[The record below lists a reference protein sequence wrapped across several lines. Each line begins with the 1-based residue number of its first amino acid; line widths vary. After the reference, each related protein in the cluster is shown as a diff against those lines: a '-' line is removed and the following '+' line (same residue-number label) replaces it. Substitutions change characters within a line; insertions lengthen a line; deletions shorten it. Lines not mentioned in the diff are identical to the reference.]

1 MDNEEK
7 FDKKV
12 VYDEK
17 GDYEVMENKTENAKP
32 KKTLGDKLG
41 KKVEES
47 KTAPS
52 STGATPLGLTPK
64 AEPTTPLEE
73 LDLKNPTTKVG
84 TTTTELKPTP
94 KPVATEPLKPEV
106 TAEPPKADSKPE
118 VKPEPPK
125 ADPKPEV
132 KVEPPKADPKPEVKT
147 EPPKVDLKPEVK
159 PVTAEPPKVDLKPQ
173 VKTEPA
179 KVDPKP
185 EVKPEPPKADPKP
198 EVKAE
203 PAKEDPKPE
212 PPKADSKE
220 GLSKLSLGAKLAET
234 PKVEEAP
241 KAEPPKEEPKEETI
255 SPFVLHPLA
264 ELCSKFSY
272 NDSSFIAAVRRNLS
286 VLASNPQERFYADGY
301 KALIIH
307 GARLLDDNGNLLI
320 HIETAE
326 HGHAIVKITQSGY
339 QDCTG
344 TMTVGDII
352 MANVG
357 GKDLC
362 ICSMAFS
369 PKLRFMK

>member
-1 MDNEEK
+1 MSNEEK
-7 FDKKV
+7 FNTKV

-17 GDYEVMENKTENAKP
+17 GDYEVMENKTENAKA

-64 AEPTTPLEE
+64 TEPATPLEE

-84 TTTTELKPTP
+84 TTTTELKPAP

-106 TAEPPKADSKPE
+106 KVEPAK
-118 VKPEPPK
+118 V
-125 ADPKPEV
+125 DPKPEI
-132 KVEPPKADPKPEVKT
+132 KVEPAKADPKPEVKT
-147 EPPKVDLKPEVK
+147 EPPKVDLKPEV
-159 PVTAEPPKVDLKPQ
+159 TAE
-173 VKTEPA
+173 TTA
-179 KVDPKP
+179 
-185 EVKPEPPKADPKP
+185 AT
-198 EVKAE
+198 
-203 PAKEDPKPE
+203 E

-220 GLSKLSLGAKLAET
+220 GLSKLSLGAKPVET
-234 PKVEEAP
+234 PKAEEVP
-241 KAEPPKEEPKEETI
+241 KAEPPKEELKKEVI

-272 NDSSFIAAVRRNLS
+272 NDSNFIAAVRRNLS
-286 VLASNPQERFYADGY
+286 VLAGNPQERFYAEGY
-301 KALIIH
+301 KAFIIH

-326 HGHAIVKITQSGY
+326 HGHAIVKVTQSGY

-344 TMTVGDII
+344 SMTVGDII

>member
-1 MDNEEK
+1 MSNEEK
-7 FDKKV
+7 FNTKV

-17 GDYEVMENKTENAKP
+17 GDYEVMENKTENAKA

-47 KTAPS
+47 KTATV
-52 STGATPLGLTPK
+52 STGATPLDLTPK
-64 AEPTTPLEE
+64 AAPTTPLEE
-73 LDLKNPTTKVG
+73 LDLKNPTIKADTDNASKA
-84 TTTTELKPTP
+84 TTELKI
-94 KPVATEPLKPEV
+94 EPLKP
-106 TAEPPKADSKPE
+106 A
-118 VKPEPPK
+118 
-125 ADPKPEV
+125 PKPEI
-132 KVEPPKADPKPEVKT
+132 KS
-147 EPPKVDLKPEVK
+147 
-159 PVTAEPPKVDLKPQ
+159 
-173 VKTEPA
+173 EPA
-179 KVDPKP
+179 KVEPKP
-185 EVKPEPPKADPKP
+185 EIKPAAPELKPEPSKTEAKP
-198 EVKAE
+198 EIKSE
-203 PAKEDPKPE
+203 PAKTEPKE
-212 PPKADSKE
+212 S
-220 GLSKLSLGAKLAET
+220 LSKLSLGAKPVET
-234 PKVEEAP
+234 PKAEEVP
-241 KAEPPKEEPKEETI
+241 KAEPPKEEPKKEVI

-272 NDSSFIAAVRRNLS
+272 NDSNFIAAVRRNLS
-286 VLASNPQERFYADGY
+286 VLAGNPQERFYAEGY

-326 HGHAIVKITQSGY
+326 HGHAIVKVTQSGY

-344 TMTVGDII
+344 SMTVGDII

>member
-1 MDNEEK
+1 MSNEEK
-7 FDKKV
+7 FNTKV

-17 GDYEVMENKTENAKP
+17 GDYEVMENKTENAKA

-52 STGATPLGLTPK
+52 STGATHLGLTPK
-64 AEPTTPLEE
+64 TEPATPLEE

-84 TTTTELKPTP
+84 TTTTELKPAP

-106 TAEPPKADSKPE
+106 KVEPAKVDPKPEIKPEPKVEPPKPE
-118 VKPEPPK
+118 IKPEPPK
-125 ADPKPEV
+125 VDPKPEV
-132 KVEPPKADPKPEVKT
+132 KIEPAKVDPKPEIKVEPAKADPKPEVKT
-147 EPPKVDLKPEVK
+147 EPPKVDLKPET
-159 PVTAEPPKVDLKPQ
+159 TAA
-173 VKTEPA
+173 TTA
-179 KVDPKP
+179 
-185 EVKPEPPKADPKP
+185 AT
-198 EVKAE
+198 
-203 PAKEDPKPE
+203 E

-220 GLSKLSLGAKLAET
+220 GLSKLSLGAKPVET
-234 PKVEEAP
+234 PKAEEVP
-241 KAEPPKEEPKEETI
+241 KAEPPKEEPKKEVI

-272 NDSSFIAAVRRNLS
+272 NDSNFIAAVRRNLS
-286 VLASNPQERFYADGY
+286 VLAGNPQERFYAEGY

-326 HGHAIVKITQSGY
+326 HGHAIVKVTQSGY

-344 TMTVGDII
+344 SMTIGDII

>member
-1 MDNEEK
+1 MSNEEK
-7 FDKKV
+7 FNTKV

-17 GDYEVMENKTENAKP
+17 GDYEVMENKTENAKA

-41 KKVEES
+41 KKVEEN
-47 KTAPS
+47 KTATT
-52 STGATPLGLTPK
+52 STGATPLDLTSK
-64 AEPTTPLEE
+64 AAPTTPLEE
-73 LDLKNPTTKVG
+73 LDLKNPTTKAD
-84 TTTTELKPTP
+84 TDNASKATTELKI
-94 KPVATEPLKPEV
+94 EPLKP
-106 TAEPPKADSKPE
+106 APKPE
-118 VKPEPPK
+118 IKSEPAKVEPKPEIKPAAPEIKPEPPK
-125 ADPKPEV
+125 
-132 KVEPPKADPKPEVKT
+132 T
-147 EPPKVDLKPEVK
+147 EI
-159 PVTAEPPKVDLKPQ
+159 
-173 VKTEPA
+173 
-179 KVDPKP
+179 
-185 EVKPEPPKADPKP
+185 KPEPKLEPAKADPKP
-198 EVKAE
+198 EVKA
-203 PAKEDPKPE
+203 E

-220 GLSKLSLGAKLAET
+220 GLSKLSLDTKPAET

-264 ELCSKFSY
+264 ELCNKFSY
-272 NDSSFIAAVRRNLS
+272 NDSNFIAAVRRNLS
-286 VLASNPQERFYADGY
+286 VLAGNPQERFYADGY

-326 HGHAIVKITQSGY
+326 HCHAIVKVTQSGY

-344 TMTVGDII
+344 SMTVGDII

>member
-106 TAEPPKADSKPE
+106 TAEP
-118 VKPEPPK
+118 
-125 ADPKPEV
+125 
-132 KVEPPKADPKPEVKT
+132 
-147 EPPKVDLKPEVK
+147 
-159 PVTAEPPKVDLKPQ
+159 
-173 VKTEPA
+173 A

-220 GLSKLSLGAKLAET
+220 GLSKLSLGAKLAE
-234 PKVEEAP
+234 AP

-272 NDSSFIAAVRRNLS
+272 NASSFIAAVRRNLS

>member
-1 MDNEEK
+1 MSNEEK
-7 FDKKV
+7 FNTKV

-17 GDYEVMENKTENAKP
+17 GDYEVMENKTENAKA

-52 STGATPLGLTPK
+52 STGATPLDLTPK
-64 AEPTTPLEE
+64 AAPTTPLEE
-73 LDLKNPTTKVG
+73 LDLKNPTTKAD
-84 TTTTELKPTP
+84 TDNASKATTELKI
-94 KPVATEPLKPEV
+94 EPLKPAPKPEIKSEPAKV
-106 TAEPPKADSKPE
+106 EPKPEIKPAAPEIKPEPPKTE
-118 VKPEPPK
+118 IKPEPPK

-132 KVEPPKADPKPEVKT
+132 KIEPAKVDPKPEIKVEPAKADPKPEVKT
-147 EPPKVDLKPEVK
+147 EPPKVDLKPET
-159 PVTAEPPKVDLKPQ
+159 TAA
-173 VKTEPA
+173 TTA
-179 KVDPKP
+179 
-185 EVKPEPPKADPKP
+185 AT
-198 EVKAE
+198 
-203 PAKEDPKPE
+203 E

-220 GLSKLSLGAKLAET
+220 GLSKLSLDTKPAET

-264 ELCSKFSY
+264 ELCNKFSY
-272 NDSSFIAAVRRNLS
+272 NDSNFIAAVRRNLS
-286 VLASNPQERFYADGY
+286 VLAGNPQERFYADGY

-326 HGHAIVKITQSGY
+326 HGHAIVKVTQSGY

-344 TMTVGDII
+344 SMTVGDII

>member
-1 MDNEEK
+1 MSNEEK
-7 FDKKV
+7 FNTKV

-17 GDYEVMENKTENAKP
+17 GDYEVMENKTENAKA

-41 KKVEES
+41 KKVEEN
-47 KTAPS
+47 KTATT
-52 STGATPLGLTPK
+52 STGATPLDLTPK
-64 AEPTTPLEE
+64 AAPTTPLEE
-73 LDLKNPTTKVG
+73 LDLKNPTTKAG
-84 TTTTELKPTP
+84 AATTELKP
-94 KPVATEPLKPEV
+94 EP
-106 TAEPPKADSKPE
+106 
-118 VKPEPPK
+118 KPEPPK
-125 ADPKPEV
+125 ADPKPE
-132 KVEPPKADPKPEVKT
+132 P
-147 EPPKVDLKPEVK
+147 
-159 PVTAEPPKVDLKPQ
+159 
-173 VKTEPA
+173 
-179 KVDPKP
+179 
-185 EVKPEPPKADPKP
+185 KPEPPKTEIKPEPKPEPAKADPKP
-198 EVKAE
+198 EVKA
-203 PAKEDPKPE
+203 E

-220 GLSKLSLGAKLAET
+220 GLSKLSLDTKPAET

-264 ELCSKFSY
+264 ELCNKFSY
-272 NDSSFIAAVRRNLS
+272 NDSNFIAAVRRNLS
-286 VLASNPQERFYADGY
+286 VLAGNPQERFYADGY

-307 GARLLDDNGNLLI
+307 GARLLGDNGNLLI

-326 HGHAIVKITQSGY
+326 HGHAIVKVTQSGY

-344 TMTVGDII
+344 SMTVGDII

>member
-1 MDNEEK
+1 MSNEEK
-7 FDKKV
+7 FNTKV

-17 GDYEVMENKTENAKP
+17 GDYEVMENKTENAKA

-47 KTAPS
+47 KTATA
-52 STGATPLGLTPK
+52 STGATPLDLTPK
-64 AEPTTPLEE
+64 AAPTTPLEE
-73 LDLKNPTTKVG
+73 LDLKNPTTKAD
-84 TTTTELKPTP
+84 TDNASKATTELKI
-94 KPVATEPLKPEV
+94 EPLKPE
-106 TAEPPKADSKPE
+106 
-118 VKPEPPK
+118 
-125 ADPKPEV
+125 PKPEI
-132 KVEPPKADPKPEVKT
+132 KS
-147 EPPKVDLKPEVK
+147 
-159 PVTAEPPKVDLKPQ
+159 
-173 VKTEPA
+173 EPA
-179 KVDPKP
+179 KT
-185 EVKPEPPKADPKP
+185 
-198 EVKAE
+198 
-203 PAKEDPKPE
+203 
-212 PPKADSKE
+212 DSKE
-220 GLSKLSLGAKLAET
+220 SLSKLSLGAKPVET
-234 PKVEEAP
+234 PKAEEVP
-241 KAEPPKEEPKEETI
+241 KAEPPKEEPKKEVI

-272 NDSSFIAAVRRNLS
+272 NDSNFIAAVRRNLS
-286 VLASNPQERFYADGY
+286 VLAGNPQERFYAEGY

-326 HGHAIVKITQSGY
+326 HGHAIVKVTQSGY

-344 TMTVGDII
+344 SMTVGDII